1 LSAGEGDRM
10 IVGPIE
16 AVRVFTTHLA
26 QARRFYGETLGLA
39 ELFAD
44 EAMVMFATGQAKLIV
59 ERVEA
64 GDPEASGPEASGPEA
79 SGPEASGLVGR
90 FAAFSFTVADM
101 AAAASALRERAVAFL
116 GPPERQGWGGV
127 LAHFKDPD
135 GNILT
140 LVEYP

>member
-1 LSAGEGDRM
+1 M

-64 GDPEASGPEASGPEA
+64 GDPEASGPEA

>member
-1 LSAGEGDRM
+1 M

-16 AVRVFTTHLA
+16 AVRVFTAHLA

-64 GDPEASGPEASGPEA
+64 GDPEASGPEA

>member
-1 LSAGEGDRM
+1 M

-79 SGPEASGLVGR
+79 SGPEASGLVGP
-90 FAAFSFTVADM
+90 FAAFSFTVADL
-101 AAAASALRERAVAFL
+101 AAAASALPWPSCPVIV
-116 GPPERQGWGGV
+116 PPEG
-127 LAHFKDPD
+127 
-135 GNILT
+135 
-140 LVEYP
+140 